1 MRNESMTESL
11 EKWPSLGYIKSCIMF
26 INRRKKEKRRKKIG
40 VDHRVVLWQGPKLIL
55 EKIILNNH
63 IILSRKTQETTYLIM
78 NICRY

>member
-1 MRNESMTESL
+1 MRNESMTESS

-40 VDHRVVLWQGPKLIL
+40 VDHRVVLRQGPKLIL